1 MKNLESFKQQFDF
14 EINNNLLVR
23 EKNWEFVS
31 FTFFLSSPFL
41 NRTFFLS
48 FILSIYFSLD
58 FLLLCHPFTCVL
70 VTVFSI
76 LIYKMLLELYLALL
90 FFSLLLFL
98 FFILFDS
105 FFVCSFF
112 PFVPLS
118 HFHCCFLGSLS

>member
-1 MKNLESFKQQFDF
+1 MRHAYTGTPKSTTIFWYAKRIENS
-14 EINNNLLVR
+14 
-23 EKNWEFVS
+23 
-31 FTFFLSSPFL
+31 FLSPSFFSFSQSDFFPFIYPFHL
-41 NRTFFLS
+41 FLS
-48 FILSIYFSLD
+48 D

-76 LIYKMLLELYLALL
+76 LIYKMLLALYLAL
-90 FFSLLLFL
+90 FFISLLLCL